1 MAFLIKAFIKFLQFI
16 PYSLLHKL
24 GSLMALFLNL
34 LPNSHKKNTQQNL
47 KLVFPDK
54 SSKDIKT
61 LTKKSLFHSSMNI
74 LESGIVWGSKNRK
87 FENYL
92 IEICNIE
99 AIKKSNDSER
109 GILLITPHLGNIEII
124 IKFLGKQFNCTIPY
138 SKPNQSYLDKIITLS
153 RERAGVKMVD
163 TDVAGLKELIKS
175 LKEKNMVAIASDQV
189 PKQGFGVAST
199 FFGKEIYSMTLV
211 PKLKKI
217 SNCAVHSVY
226 CERRKKAQG
235 FNIYFS
241 NEIDLSH
248 DVQEGVDRMN
258 NEFEECI
265 MSIPEQYSWEYKKF
279 KRSTHKTIYN
289 K

>member
-1 MAFLIKAFIKFLQFI
+1 
-16 PYSLLHKL
+16 
-24 GSLMALFLNL
+24 
-34 LPNSHKKNTQQNL
+34 
-47 KLVFPDK
+47 
-54 SSKDIKT
+54 
-61 LTKKSLFHSSMNI
+61 MNI

-265 MSIPEQYSWEYKKF
+265 ISIPEQYSWEYKKF
-279 KRSTHKTIYN
+279 KRSIHKTIYN

>member
-1 MAFLIKAFIKFLQFI
+1 MI
-16 PYSLLHKL
+16 
-24 GSLMALFLNL
+24 
-34 LPNSHKKNTQQNL
+34 
-47 KLVFPDK
+47 
-54 SSKDIKT
+54 
-61 LTKKSLFHSSMNI
+61 
-74 LESGIVWGSKNRK
+74 
-87 FENYL
+87 L
-92 IEICNIE
+92 IEE
-99 AIKKSNDSER
+99 L
-109 GILLITPHLGNIEII
+109 LLITPHLGNIEII

-153 RERAGVKMVD
+153 RESAGVKMVHPD
-163 TDVAGLKELIKS
+163 SAGLKVLIKS

-189 PKQGFGVAST
+189 PKTRVRTCLNFFWQRNLLYDIST
-199 FFGKEIYSMTLV
+199 KV
-211 PKLKKI
+211 KKV

-241 NEIDLSH
+241 DELDLSH

-265 MSIPEQYSWEYKKF
+265 MTIPEQYSWEYKKF
-279 KRSTHKTIYN
+279 KRSVNKTIYN

>member
-1 MAFLIKAFIKFLQFI
+1 MALLVKAFIKFLQFI
-16 PYSLLHKL
+16 PYSLLHKF

-61 LTKKSLFHSSMNI
+61 LIKKSLFHSSMNF
-74 LESGIVWGSKNRK
+74 LESGIVWGSKNTK

-92 IEICNIE
+92 VEVFNKE
-99 AIKKSNDSER
+99 AINKSFDSDR

-153 RERAGVKMVD
+153 RESAGVKMVHPD
-163 TDVAGLKELIKS
+163 SAGLKVLIKS

-189 PKQGFGVAST
+189 PKKGFGIAST

-211 PKLKKI
+211 PKLKKV

-241 NEIDLSH
+241 DEIDLSH

-265 MSIPEQYSWEYKKF
+265 MTIPEQYSWEYKKF
-279 KRSTHKTIYN
+279 KRSVNKTIYN
-289 K
+289 Q

>member
-1 MAFLIKAFIKFLQFI
+1 MAFLIKAFIRFLQFI

-99 AIKKSNDSER
+99 AIKKCRHGKRDPDTLEK
-109 GILLITPHLGNIEII
+109 GIM
-124 IKFLGKQFNCTIPY
+124 GK
-138 SKPNQSYLDKIITLS
+138 
-153 RERAGVKMVD
+153 
-163 TDVAGLKELIKS
+163 
-175 LKEKNMVAIASDQV
+175 
-189 PKQGFGVAST
+189 
-199 FFGKEIYSMTLV
+199 
-211 PKLKKI
+211 
-217 SNCAVHSVY
+217 
-226 CERRKKAQG
+226 RR
-235 FNIYFS
+235 N
-241 NEIDLSH
+241 L
-248 DVQEGVDRMN
+248 
-258 NEFEECI
+258 
-265 MSIPEQYSWEYKKF
+265 
-279 KRSTHKTIYN
+279 
-289 K
+289 

>member
-92 IEICNIE
+92 IEIFNIE
-99 AIKKSNDSER
+99 AIKKSYDSER

-153 RERAGVKMVD
+153 REKAGVKMVD

>member
-92 IEICNIE
+92 IEIFNIE
-99 AIKKSNDSER
+99 AIKKSYDSER

-248 DVQEGVDRMN
+248 HVQEGVDRMN

-265 MSIPEQYSWEYKKF
+265 ISIPEQYSWEYKKF

>member
-1 MAFLIKAFIKFLQFI
+1 
-16 PYSLLHKL
+16 
-24 GSLMALFLNL
+24 
-34 LPNSHKKNTQQNL
+34 
-47 KLVFPDK
+47 
-54 SSKDIKT
+54 
-61 LTKKSLFHSSMNI
+61 MNF
-74 LESGIVWGSKNRK
+74 LESGIVWGNKNTK

-92 IEICNIE
+92 VEVFNKE
-99 AIKKSNDSER
+99 AINKSFDSDR

-153 RERAGVKMVD
+153 RESAGVKMVHPD
-163 TDVAGLKELIKS
+163 SAGLKVLIKS

-217 SNCAVHSVY
+217 SNCD
-226 CERRKKAQG
+226 EL
-235 FNIYFS
+235 
-241 NEIDLSH
+241 DLSL

-265 MSIPEQYSWEYKKF
+265 MTIPEQYSWEYKKF
-279 KRSTHKTIYN
+279 KRSVNKTIYN

>member
-1 MAFLIKAFIKFLQFI
+1 MALLVKAFIKFLQFI

-34 LPNSHKKNTQQNL
+34 LPNSHKKITQQNL

-99 AIKKSNDSER
+99 AIKKSYDSER
-109 GILLITPHLGNIEII
+109 GFLLITAHLGNIEII

-153 RERAGVKMVD
+153 RESAGVKMVHPD
-163 TDVAGLKELIKS
+163 SAGLKVLIKS

-211 PKLKKI
+211 PKLKRI

-258 NEFEECI
+258 KEFEECI
-265 MSIPEQYSWEYKKF
+265 ISIPEQYSWEYKKF
-279 KRSTHKTIYN
+279 KRSIHKTIYN

>member
-1 MAFLIKAFIKFLQFI
+1 MV
-16 PYSLLHKL
+16 H
-24 GSLMALFLNL
+24 
-34 LPNSHKKNTQQNL
+34 
-47 KLVFPDK
+47 PD
-54 SSKDIKT
+54 S
-61 LTKKSLFHSSMNI
+61 
-74 LESGIVWGSKNRK
+74 
-87 FENYL
+87 
-92 IEICNIE
+92 
-99 AIKKSNDSER
+99 
-109 GILLITPHLGNIEII
+109 
-124 IKFLGKQFNCTIPY
+124 
-138 SKPNQSYLDKIITLS
+138 
-153 RERAGVKMVD
+153 
-163 TDVAGLKELIKS
+163 AGLKVLIKS

-189 PKQGFGVAST
+189 PKQGFGIAST

-265 MSIPEQYSWEYKKF
+265 MTIPEQYSWEYKKF
-279 KRSTHKTIYN
+279 KRSVNKTIYN

>member
-92 IEICNIE
+92 IEIFNIE
-99 AIKKSNDSER
+99 AIKKSYDSER

-265 MSIPEQYSWEYKKF
+265 ISIPEQYSWEYKKF

>member
-153 RERAGVKMVD
+153 REKAGVKMVD

-265 MSIPEQYSWEYKKF
+265 ISIPEQYSWEYKKF

>member
-16 PYSLLHKL
+16 PYSLIHKL
-24 GSLMALFLNL
+24 GSVMALFLNL

-47 KLVFPDK
+47 KLVFPDT

-92 IEICNIE
+92 VEIFNIE

-265 MSIPEQYSWEYKKF
+265 MTIPEQYSWEYKKF
-279 KRSTHKTIYN
+279 KRSVNKTIYN

>member
-92 IEICNIE
+92 IEIFNIE
-99 AIKKSNDSER
+99 AIKKSYDSER

-241 NEIDLSH
+241 NEIDLSQ

-265 MSIPEQYSWEYKKF
+265 ISIPEQYSWEYKKF